1 VDTGLYD
8 PQTLTSRDLR
18 YWRDTGY
25 PGTVGLFPRV
35 LGQFVREEKLLSLEE
50 AIRKMTS
57 FPLQRLGITD
67 RGVVRPGMW
76 ADLTVFDPDTI
87 ALRRAV
93 ADGNPPKR
101 GGSRAVAD
109 PQRVETFYPV
119 GIAAVIVNGQ
129 VALEGHTP
137 SGVRAGQVLRRTD

>member
-1 VDTGLYD
+1 VCSDGLVMPPAETLDDPGLYW
-8 PQTLTSRDLR
+8 PCS
-18 YWRDTGY
+18 YGEY
-25 PGTVGLFPRV
+25 PGILERY
-35 LGQFVREEKLLSLEE
+35 VRDEPLLRLEE

-93 ADGNPPKR
+93 ADGNPLKR

-109 PQRVETFYPV
+109 PQRVEMFYPE

-137 SGVRAGQVLRRTD
+137 SGVRAGQVLRRTG